1 MILLLLTIFE
11 DSGYLHKKAKNFK
24 RYFVQTNDSPTKL
37 ADPTY
42 KWDLFKGYVPSVLYN
57 VANCRKYQFVFIQD
71 SLICY
76 FYQEKQKR
84 EQEEEEREKM
94 KFLVSNFTEDQ
105 LDRYAMFRRSSFP
118 KVFSNKQIHQLQQKL
133 LSCCII

>member
-1 MILLLLTIFE
+1 MSKPLMMVLCGPYRVKTQE
-11 DSGYLHKKAKNFK
+11 TRNKK
-24 RYFVQTNDSPTKL
+24 
-37 ADPTY
+37 
-42 KWDLFKGYVPSVLYN
+42 
-57 VANCRKYQFVFIQD
+57 QD

-133 LSCCII
+133 LSCCIIF